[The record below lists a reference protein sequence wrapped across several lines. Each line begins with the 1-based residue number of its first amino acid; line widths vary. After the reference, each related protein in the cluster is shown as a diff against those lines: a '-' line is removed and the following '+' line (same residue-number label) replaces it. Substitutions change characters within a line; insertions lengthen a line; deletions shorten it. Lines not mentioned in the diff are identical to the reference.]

1 MFMVNMVRLILQ
13 NKESKINKG
22 KVLFLDIDGVL
33 NTDRQH
39 WHCQMNGV
47 TPVDEFGYEFDP
59 KAVNNLTTIFEE
71 TGAEIV
77 ISSSWK
83 FLGLQT
89 LQKMWK
95 DRNLPG
101 TILDITP
108 DGDNKGWEIDE
119 WLLKHKGQVNGYA
132 IIDDENDMQPE
143 QQGHFVQTNSQFGIT
158 LKDAERVITI
168 LRLILINK

>member
-1 MFMVNMVRLILQ
+1 MI
-13 NKESKINKG
+13 

-39 WHCQMNGV
+39 WHCQMNGI
-47 TPVDEFGYEFDP
+47 TPVDEFGYEFDH
-59 KAVNNLTTIFEE
+59 KAVVNLATILEE
-71 TGAEIV
+71 TDAEIV

-108 DGDNKGWEIDE
+108 DGKTAMMRPVAVVDAVVGF
-119 WLLKHKGQVNGYA
+119 LSYVNVCTAYRTFG
-132 IIDDENDMQPE
+132 DTRL
-143 QQGHFVQTNSQFGIT
+143 QGNAPS
-158 LKDAERVITI
+158 TI
-168 LRLILINK
+168 QYQG

>member
-1 MFMVNMVRLILQ
+1 MI
-13 NKESKINKG
+13 

-39 WHCQMNGV
+39 WHCQMNGI
-47 TPVDEFGYEFDP
+47 TPVDEFGYEFDH
-59 KAVNNLTTIFEE
+59 KAVVNLATILEE
-71 TGAEIV
+71 TDAEIV

-101 TILDITP
+101 SILDITP
-108 DGDNKGWEIDE
+108 DGDNKGWEIGE
-119 WLLKHKGQVNGYA
+119 WLLKHESQVSGYA

-143 QQGHFVQTNSQFGIT
+143 QQEHFVQTNSQFGIT
-158 LKDAERVITI
+158 LKDADRVMTI
-168 LRLILINK
+168 LRQI

>member
-1 MFMVNMVRLILQ
+1 M
-13 NKESKINKG
+13 KKI
-22 KVLFLDIDGVL
+22 LFLDIDGVL
-33 NTDRQH
+33 NTDRQQ
-39 WHCQMNGV
+39 WYCQMNSIA
-47 TPVDEFGYEFDP
+47 PVDKFGYAFDS
-59 KAVNNLTTIFEE
+59 KALENLATILEE

-95 DRNLPG
+95 DRNMPG

-108 DGDNKGWEIDE
+108 DGDNKGLKIDE
-119 WLLKHKGQVNGYA
+119 WLLKHEGQISGYA

-143 QQGHFVQTNSQFGIT
+143 QQGHFVQTNPQFGIT

-168 LRLILINK
+168 LKHFLISK

>member
-1 MFMVNMVRLILQ
+1 MI
-13 NKESKINKG
+13 

-39 WHCQMNGV
+39 WHCQMNGI
-47 TPVDEFGYEFDP
+47 TPVDEFGYEFDH
-59 KAVNNLTTIFEE
+59 KAVVNLATILEE
-71 TGAEIV
+71 TDAEIV

-95 DRNLPG
+95 DRNLPS

-108 DGDNKGWEIDE
+108 DGKSKGSEIDE
-119 WLLKHKGQVNGYA
+119 WLMEREAQVIRYA
-132 IIDDENDMQPE
+132 IIDDENDMLTK
-143 QQGHFVQTNSQFGIT
+143 QQKHFVQTNSQFGIT
-158 LKDAERVITI
+158 CKDAERVITI
-168 LRLILINK
+168 IR

>member
-1 MFMVNMVRLILQ
+1 MI
-13 NKESKINKG
+13 

-39 WHCQMNGV
+39 WHCQMNGI
-47 TPVDEFGYEFDP
+47 TPVDEFGYEFDH
-59 KAVNNLTTIFEE
+59 KAVDNLATILEE
-71 TGAEIV
+71 TDAEIV

-108 DGDNKGWEIDE
+108 DGKSKGSEIDE
-119 WLLKHKGQVNGYA
+119 WLMEREAQVIRYA
-132 IIDDENDMQPE
+132 IIDDENDMLTK
-143 QQGHFVQTNSQFGIT
+143 QQKHFVQTNSQFGIT
-158 LKDAERVITI
+158 CKDAERVITI
-168 LRLILINK
+168 IR

>member
-1 MFMVNMVRLILQ
+1 MR
-13 NKESKINKG
+13 KI
-22 KVLFLDIDGVL
+22 LFLDIDGVL
-33 NTDRQH
+33 NTDRQQ
-39 WHCQMNGV
+39 WYCQMNSIA
-47 TPVDEFGYEFDP
+47 PVDKFGYAFDS
-59 KAVNNLTTIFEE
+59 KAVENLATILEE

-95 DRNLPG
+95 DRNMPG

-108 DGDNKGWEIDE
+108 DGDNKGLKIDE
-119 WLLKHKGQVNGYA
+119 WLLKHEGQISGYA

-143 QQGHFVQTNSQFGIT
+143 QQGHFVQTNTQFCIT

-168 LRLILINK
+168 IR

>member
-1 MFMVNMVRLILQ
+1 MR
-13 NKESKINKG
+13 KI
-22 KVLFLDIDGVL
+22 LFLDIDGVL
-33 NTDRQH
+33 NTDRQQ
-39 WHCQMNGV
+39 WYCQMNSIA
-47 TPVDEFGYEFDP
+47 PVDKFGYAFDS
-59 KAVNNLTTIFEE
+59 KAVENLATILEE

-95 DRNLPG
+95 DRNMPG

-108 DGDNKGWEIDE
+108 DGDNKGLKIDE
-119 WLLKHKGQVNGYA
+119 WLLKHEGQVSGYA

-143 QQGHFVQTNSQFGIT
+143 QQGHFVQTNPQFGIT

-168 LRLILINK
+168 

>member
-1 MFMVNMVRLILQ
+1 MFMVNMVRLSLQ
-13 NKESKINKG
+13 DKESIISMG

-47 TPVDEFGYEFDP
+47 TPVDEFGYEFGP
-59 KAVNNLTTIFEE
+59 NAVNNLTTILEE
-71 TGAEIV
+71 TSAEIV

-101 TILDITP
+101 TIIDITP
-108 DGDNKGWEIDE
+108 DGDNKGWKIYE
-119 WLLKHKGQVNGYA
+119 WLLKHEGQVSGYA
-132 IIDDENDMQPE
+132 IIDDENDMQSE
-143 QQGHFVQTNSQFGIT
+143 QQGHFVQTNPHFGIT

-168 LRLILINK
+168 LRQILISK